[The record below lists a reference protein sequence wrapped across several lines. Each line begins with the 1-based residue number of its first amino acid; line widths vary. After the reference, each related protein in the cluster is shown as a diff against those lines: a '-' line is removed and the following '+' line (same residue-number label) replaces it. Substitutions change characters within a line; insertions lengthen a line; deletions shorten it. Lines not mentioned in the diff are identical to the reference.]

1 MIIFEK
7 VKFRNFLSFGNK
19 PIEINLNQDDTTC
32 IIGKNAAGK
41 SVFMDAITYALFN
54 KSYRPINKPQ
64 LVNSFNNQS
73 CSVEVDFSIGKTKW
87 KIIRGQKPTVF
98 EIYKDGNMLDQSH
111 SAIEQQRWLEQNVLK
126 MNYKSFTQIVIL
138 GNSNFTPFMQLTPA
152 NRREIIEELLDIKIF
167 SSMNTVI
174 KDKIKGIKDSIKI
187 LEVKKNSIEDKIE
200 LQQNF
205 ISEIEKEGNDSIDKK
220 LLAIKESEEAI
231 KNYEQELLDYDK
243 KSDELIELIQA
254 FPNAS
259 AEIKKLRTTKGKIE
273 NKIEYIVSQMKFFGD
288 NLTCPTCTQGI
299 EDFLKES
306 KVNQLRAEL
315 NENQILQ
322 DELEKEIEEKEQIEA
337 DLARFKAE
345 LNEVER
351 NSTYVKLKIDQ
362 AKKTIKNL
370 NSEIQSI
377 RYKLDN
383 QHTERKKLSD
393 FKEEYEI
400 VNKSYLINKGKIKYY
415 DYVQELLKDTGV
427 KSKIIK
433 KYIPLINKE
442 INKYLRMMDFYINFT
457 INENFEEVINT
468 PLYSDFNYNSFSE
481 GQKQRINLALL
492 FAWREIARI
501 KNSTNVNLLILD
513 EVFDSSLDSSGTD
526 DFLKIIKHK
535 IKDSNIFVI
544 SHKENIQHKFDKV
557 IEFYKKGNFSYVKAH

>member
-383 QHTERKKLSD
+383 QHTEQKKLSD